1 MEWQLVIDCREPS
14 RLVAFWAEALR
25 YRPQPPPH
33 GHATW
38 REWYLANGIPADE
51 LGEDDC
57 QDRLEDP
64 TGAGPRIWFQ
74 PVPEPKSV
82 KNRLHIDLKVGGG
95 RAVPLP
101 ERRAAVDVEVD
112 RLTALGARVLGR
124 MDDPGNGYYSAQL
137 ADPEGNEFCVV

>member
-14 RLVAFWAEALR
+14 RLVGFWAEALR
-25 YRPQPPPH
+25 YRPQPPPD

-38 REWYLANGIPADE
+38 RDWYLSIGIPPDE
-51 LGEDDC
+51 LGDGDC
-57 QDRLEDP
+57 LDRLEDP

-74 PVPEPKSV
+74 PVPEPKSM

-101 ERRAAVDVEVD
+101 ERRSRVDAEATRLVD
-112 RLTALGARVLGR
+112 LGARVLGG
-124 MDDPGNGYYSAQL
+124 MDAPENDHYSVQL